1 MPSHDLSYTHVLW
14 YVVGEEWYM
23 VTSKVYPI
31 IRKRL
36 VGLEEK
42 EDMEYLPKVSYF
54 VFNHA

>member
-1 MPSHDLSYTHVLW
+1 MPSHGLSYTHVLW

-31 IRKRL
+31 ISKRR

-42 EDMEYLPKVSYF
+42 EDME
-54 VFNHA
+54 